1 MKKLIPI
8 ASLLGAVLL
17 ATPAVAGTRPVNSPA
32 RADLS
37 SQEAKGLRS
46 LEANDL
52 GSLRAGDSVPSIAV
66 GAAERAALTAAT
78 ARDTDLGALS
88 AGEITL
94 SDRDVQIIVIVA
106 VVVLILILI

>member
-17 ATPAVAGTRPVNSPA
+17 ATPAVAGTRAANSPA
-32 RADLS
+32 RGDLS
-37 SQEAKGLRS
+37 SKEAASLRT

-52 GSLRAGDSVPSIAV
+52 GNLRAGDSVRALTV
-66 GAAERAALTAAT
+66 GGTERAALAAAS
-78 ARDTDLGALS
+78 ARDTDLGALT